1 MIQWYNYLTQ
11 RNSELFIRFEDSI
24 NPDPF
29 KIELFDYGY
38 PVKNL
43 NVSIILSFKEL
54 FNSSF
59 LANWFGIK

>member
-1 MIQWYNYLTQ
+1 MIQ
-11 RNSELFIRFEDSI
+11 RNSALFIRFEDSI

-59 LANWFGIK
+59 LAN